1 MRVCGQK
8 NFELVPLITPPTCQR
23 ILESN
28 VIYMVLVDLRKRIQY
43 RIFPFNGDWINKRYV
58 SRILVICCNNLN
70 NKIINAK
77 TI

>member
-1 MRVCGQK
+1 VRVCGQK

-43 RIFPFNGDWINKRYV
+43 RIFPFNVDWINKKDMFREYWLFV
-58 SRILVICCNNLN
+58 VI
-70 NKIINAK
+70 
-77 TI
+77 T